1 MVSADIDRSGA
12 TPRAINMMCESG
24 TVIPGTNFSKG
35 GGPAVPC
42 AGAPAVYW
50 GSPNPTWEGAFSST
64 LTLFKNLQLYANVDF
79 LGGNTLSER
88 RHPRVADVLPQP
100 EGDPRRQRS
109 DSAGLRILDTGVS
122 RA

>member
-1 MVSADIDRSGA
+1 MTRVLSADIDRSGA

-24 TVIPGTNFSKG
+24 KVIPGTNFSAG

-79 LGGNTLSER
+79 LGDYKGI
-88 RHPRVADVLPQP
+88 VAQGSDVMLVWQDTRDDS
-100 EGDPRRQRS
+100 GD
-109 DSAGLRILDTGVS
+109 IYFS
-122 RA
+122 RAPGAGAATP